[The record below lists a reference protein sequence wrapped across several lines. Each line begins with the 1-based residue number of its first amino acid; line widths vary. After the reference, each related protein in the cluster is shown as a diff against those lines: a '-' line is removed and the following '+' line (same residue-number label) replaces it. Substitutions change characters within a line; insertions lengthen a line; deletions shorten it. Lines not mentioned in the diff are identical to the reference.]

1 MTGKSHLPPVPPA
14 GRAPQGGGKTK
25 GESAADRVEAA
36 QEAKDR
42 HRAGEGREGDA
53 KANLTNQRY
62 QQDR

>member
-14 GRAPQGGGKTK
+14 GRAPRGGGKPS
-25 GESAADRVEAA
+25 GEGAADRVEAA

-42 HRAGEGREGDA
+42 HREGQGREGDA
-53 KANLTNQRY
+53 KARITNQRY

>member
-14 GRAPQGGGKTK
+14 GRAPQGGGKAR
-25 GESAADRVEAA
+25 GERAVDRVEAT

-42 HRAGEGREGDA
+42 HRADQGREGEA